1 MIKQH
6 FYQPEM
12 AQLFF
17 NFFMVE
23 RELASLFNRIYSQH
37 GFTTKQWL
45 VLAVATNIE
54 RPTIQNVAK
63 ALKTSH
69 QNVKAIALNLEK
81 ADLISLVQD
90 TTDKRV
96 KLIVA
101 SKKLQN
107 LSVVR
112 GTKDQEGMI
121 TLFGGFEAQEL
132 KQLLSYTER
141 LLKQIEMT
149 KCKIK

>member
-1 MIKQH
+1 MIKQP

-63 ALKTSH
+63 ELKTSH

-81 ADLISLVQD
+81 AGLISLVQD

-121 TLFGGFEAQEL
+121 TLFEGFEVQEL

-141 LLKQIEMT
+141 LLKQIKMT
-149 KCKIK
+149 KCKIE